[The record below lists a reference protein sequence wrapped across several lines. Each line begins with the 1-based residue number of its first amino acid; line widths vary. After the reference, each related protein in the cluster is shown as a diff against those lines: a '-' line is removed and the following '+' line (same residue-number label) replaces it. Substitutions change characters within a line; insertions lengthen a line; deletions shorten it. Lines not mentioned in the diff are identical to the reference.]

1 MPLISC
7 EEVSM
12 AYGSRVVLSGLNFS
26 VGEGDYLCVVGRNG
40 SGKSTLVKGLLRLLP
55 TSAGRVTYG
64 CGFVP
69 GRVGYLPQGAT
80 SVSDFPAGVYEVVL
94 SGCLARRG
102 FMPFYTR
109 GDKSDAMEKMRML
122 GIDGLAGK
130 CFAELS
136 GGQRQR
142 TLLARA
148 LCSAESLLIM
158 DEPVAGLDPDAT
170 RDFYDMTDALRKS
183 CGMAIV
189 MVSHDVKRA
198 LASATH
204 VLHLDGRQ
212 EFFGAREEYLN
223 SPISA
228 AFTGG
233 QAHA

>member
-1 MPLISC
+1 
-7 EEVSM
+7 M
-12 AYGSRVVLSGLNFS
+12 AYGSRVVLSGLNFC

-40 SGKSTLVKGLLRLLP
+40 SGKSTLVKGLLRLMP

-64 CGFVP
+64 CGLAP

-102 FMPFYTR
+102 LMPFYTR
-109 GDKSDAMEKMRML
+109 KDKRDAIENMRLL
-122 GIDGLAGK
+122 GVGELAGK

-142 TLLARA
+142 ALLARA

-170 RDFYDMTDALRKS
+170 RNFYDMTDALRKS
-183 CGMAIV
+183 CGMSIV
-189 MVSHDVKRA
+189 MVSHDVSRA

-212 EFFGAREEYLN
+212 EFFGSREEYLH
-223 SPISA
+223 SSIGGEFA
-228 AFTGG
+228 GG
-233 QAHA
+233 QSHA